1 MYAIIGALLGFVGCM
16 LKCFVL
22 RTEPR
27 PTAGTGEKEG
37 RPSRGL
43 GESFASFQFTEWA
56 FFVIGVLFLIGGIFG
71 MIDRW
76 L

>member
-27 PTAGTGEKEG
+27 PTAGTGEKEE

-43 GESFASFQFTEWA
+43 GNPSRPFNLRNGHSLSSECYS
-56 FFVIGVLFLIGGIFG
+56 
-71 MIDRW
+71 
-76 L
+76 